1 MNEAN
6 DIESEWKKF
15 KCAIL
20 DAAKECCGTYVCKN
34 GRKKTEWWNYEI
46 RVAVKEKR
54 VRWIRWLQNRS
65 EENLELYRE
74 QKQVVKALIKE
85 AKERGWVKFGQ
96 ELEEAGQ
103 QRNKIKY
110 FA

>member
-34 GRKKTEWWNYEI
+34 GRKKTEW
-46 RVAVKEKR
+46 
-54 VRWIRWLQNRS
+54 
-65 EENLELYRE
+65 
-74 QKQVVKALIKE
+74 
-85 AKERGWVKFGQ
+85 
-96 ELEEAGQ
+96 
-103 QRNKIKY
+103 
-110 FA
+110 